1 MEKVGG
7 MIFLGDEGRVV
18 SVGNVR
24 NRKMLEEGRLKR
36 TAGGDGLMPR
46 CRAIGYRLFH

>member
-1 MEKVGG
+1 MDDKRVEKVGG

-24 NRKMLEEGRLKR
+24 NRKIRRRRRG
-36 TAGGDGLMPR
+36 A
-46 CRAIGYRLFH
+46 